1 MGVPNKMKS
10 IPVEEVVRMLN
21 EEVSMPKV
29 ARRLNM
35 TDSGLF
41 RYMQK
46 NNIEKRVEWF
56 WADKTATPT

>member
-29 ARRLNM
+29 ARLLNM

-41 RYMQK
+41 RYIQK
-46 NNIEKRVEWF
+46 NKIEKRVQWVK
-56 WADKTATPT
+56 AS